1 MAVQKYDTRAN
12 WAALDPTL
20 VAGEMGIESDT
31 GYEKV
36 GDGIQPWSK
45 LHYFNSPGYWGEF
58 ACDSG
63 QSTTANTP
71 TSIAFPITA
80 PGSDGVE
87 IIDNTKLTVRYPGVY
102 VFEVVLQLQ
111 NDDTSIH
118 DVFFWLRKNN
128 QDAAG
133 NLALTTSVASV
144 IEKHGGVPGANNLML
159 DHTLSLAADD
169 YIEIMWAPTDAQI
182 TLAAGAAI
190 TSPYNRPTRPCAVCN
205 VFQIA
210 AA

>member
-1 MAVQKYDTRAN
+1 MTVQKYDKRAN

-20 VAGEMGIESDT
+20 NAGEMGIESDT

-45 LHYFNSPGYWGEF
+45 LHYIGSPGYWGEF

-63 QSTTANTP
+63 QSTTADTP
-71 TSIAFPITA
+71 TAISFPITTS
-80 PGSDGVE
+80 GSDGVE
-87 IIDNTKLTVRYPGVY
+87 IINGTELTVRHPGIY
-102 VFEVVLQLQ
+102 VFEVLLQLQ
-111 NDDTSIH
+111 NDDTQIH
-118 DVFFWLRKNN
+118 DVHFWLRKNN
-128 QDAAG
+128 NDSSG
-133 NLALTTSVASV
+133 NIPLSTSTASV
-144 IEKHGGVPGANNLML
+144 IESHGGVPGANNLLL
-159 DHTLSLAADD
+159 DHTLQLAADD
-169 YIEIMWAPTDAQI
+169 YIEIMWSPSDAQI

-190 TSPYNRPTRPCAVCN
+190 TSPYARPTRPCAVCN